1 MDGETRREGE
11 LITDRGRKD
20 GWRDKERGRVNN

>member
-11 LITDRGRKD
+11 LITDRGRED